1 MSHYT
6 QNIHSLLT
14 RRFKISHMIFKSE
27 FGVEN
32 EAGEFRFFDYFYRRF
47 FPRRML
53 GSGGG
58 GGGDVLLVK
67 VNAYCLGGGD
77 LEAVL

>member
-14 RRFKISHMIFKSE
+14 RRFKISLMIFKSE

-32 EAGEFRFFDYFYRRF
+32 ETGEFRFFDYFYRRF
-47 FPRRML
+47 SKKNVRVWGKKTYRW
-53 GSGGG
+53 
-58 GGGDVLLVK
+58 
-67 VNAYCLGGGD
+67 
-77 LEAVL
+77 